1 MIDRAKFDQVR
12 VRPDDQGFKRRAMW
26 ILCSGIK
33 TGCRTGV
40 ALRRALGDSPF
51 LLYVSNDG
59 KTILLEPQ
67 KAGTLNTIRINH
79 NNSGNIPKEPL
90 LSMLKEGKI
99 PLPAYYEGEWDE
111 KEKTFIFLL
120 TASGLESDTISG
132 QKSVAKPRRQSLA
145 DMLPTR

>member
-1 MIDRAKFDQVR
+1 
-12 VRPDDQGFKRRAMW
+12 
-26 ILCSGIK
+26 
-33 TGCRTGV
+33 
-40 ALRRALGDSPF
+40 
-51 LLYVSNDG
+51 
-59 KTILLEPQ
+59 
-67 KAGTLNTIRINH
+67 
-79 NNSGNIPKEPL
+79 
-90 LSMLKEGKI
+90 MLKERKI